1 MYEDLYIDN
10 YSHDFIVTKDIEAIE
25 TQIIVKNV
33 NASNFIKDKKIKYV
47 SLNCFNKKYII
58 EIIDIIRYDNDH
70 EAIVMRS
77 NLGERVPLGSINS
90 LSFVYFGRLNS
101 DEFVL
106 SYVTG
111 DDGKA
116 ILKTTLPFY
125 KTIDEEED

>member
-10 YSHDFIVTKDIEAIE
+10 YSQDLTVTKDIEAIE
-25 TQIIVKNV
+25 TQILVKNV

-58 EIIDIIRYDNDH
+58 EIKDIIRYDTDN
-70 EAIVMRS
+70 EAIVMSS
-77 NLGERVPLGSINS
+77 NIGERIPLNSINS
-90 LSFVYFGRLNS
+90 LSFIYFGRLNS

-106 SYVTG
+106 NYTTG
-111 DDGKA
+111 DNGQA
-116 ILKTTLPFY
+116 LLKTSFPFY